1 MTTSKPVLR
10 RVQAQDDVTGAITYY
25 HEQDAPDA
33 AEGFITALEK
43 AIGHIS
49 RHPATGSP
57 RYAGE
62 LGLPDL
68 RFWQIKRYPYL
79 VFYIECDN
87 YIDVWRIL
95 HGQRDIPA
103 WLLDPE

>member
-1 MTTSKPVLR
+1 MTTGKPVLR
-10 RVQAQDDVTGAITYY
+10 RAQAQEDVASAIAYY
-25 HEQDAPDA
+25 LEQDALDA
-33 AEGFITALEK
+33 AEGFIAALEK
-43 AIGHIS
+43 AIGYIG
-49 RHPATGSP
+49 RHPASGSP

-79 VFYIECDN
+79 VFYVEYEDH
-87 YIDVWRIL
+87 IDIWRIL

-103 WLLDPE
+103 WLQEPE